1 MKIRTDFV
9 TNSSSSSFTLQMV
22 IGFENG
28 NRLHWDSP
36 WYCCEDNGEIFIDK
50 GPRELAQ
57 CETISEL
64 VEMIRRCVYVNDKGH
79 SAFRANSVFIRDL
92 KKHSSMNEIK
102 EISIIANESY
112 WSGRHYRK
120 YTYDLDTD
128 EYILELQGSLQE
140 SEGGGGREYIRDYNT
155 IKIDSDSDCRCII
168 SFMIKCKDGT
178 ESVYKV
184 KVANEEL
191 EYEKPD
197 CRSARIIHSSEEIG
211 SQGSLKEMKAILND
225 TLRIDKKKI
234 ALGDILIDKNLST
247 KDISDLSQFV
257 IQLEDDVL
265 GEHVVRISLDGAVYC
280 TYDFEKQKEVIRR
293 KGCLFDHS
301 EGAMVELPYNLEEE
315 ENNFVRKVKPVI
327 APEEKK
333 EIKVESKAE
342 HAWMAGKI
350 FVHTGLSKKE
360 EKAFE
365 GLINAN
371 GGICKSSVV
380 LKTDYVVFNE
390 EYDHETTKLLKAK
403 ELIQRGKDITLMSY
417 SDFLKKVSGK

>member
-22 IGFENG
+22 IDFENG
-28 NRLHWDSP
+28 RSLDWDSP

-79 SAFRANSVFIRDL
+79 SAFRSNSAFIRDL

-112 WSGRHYRK
+112 WGGRHYRK
-120 YTYDLDTD
+120 YTYNLDTD
-128 EYILELQGSLQE
+128 EYLLELQGSLQE

-168 SFMIKCKDGT
+168 SFIIRCKDGT

-191 EYEKPD
+191 DYEKAD
-197 CRSARIIHSSEEIG
+197 CGSARIIHSCKEIG
-211 SQGSLKEMKAILND
+211 SQGSLEEMKAMLND
-225 TLRIDKKKI
+225 TLRLDKKKI
-234 ALGDILIDKNLST
+234 ALGDILIDNNLSL
-247 KDISDLSQFV
+247 KDISDVSEFI
-257 IQLEDDVL
+257 IQLEDSVL
-265 GEHVVRISLDGAVYC
+265 GEHVVRIRLEGTVYC
-280 TYDFEKQKEVIRR
+280 IYDFEKQKEIIRR

-301 EGAMVELPYNLEEE
+301 EGSMVELPYNMEE
-315 ENNFVRKVKPVI
+315 ENIFVREVKPVI

-333 EIKVESKAE
+333 EIKVEAKAE
-342 HAWMAGKI
+342 YAWMAEKI

-365 GLINAN
+365 DLIIAN

-380 LKTDYVVFNE
+380 LKN
-390 EYDHETTKLLKAK
+390 
-403 ELIQRGKDITLMSY
+403 
-417 SDFLKKVSGK
+417 

>member
-22 IGFENG
+22 IDFENG
-28 NRLHWDSP
+28 RRLDWDSP

-64 VEMIRRCVYVNDKGH
+64 VEMIRKSVYVNDKGH
-79 SAFRANSVFIRDL
+79 SAFRSNSVFIREL

-112 WSGRHYRK
+112 WRGRHYRK
-120 YTYDLDTD
+120 YTYNLDTD
-128 EYILELQGSLQE
+128 EYLLKLKGSLEE
-140 SEGGGGREYIRDYNT
+140 SEGGGGREYINDYNT
-155 IKIDSDSDCRCII
+155 IKIDRNSDCRCII
-168 SFMIKCKDGT
+168 SFMIKCKDGK

-184 KVANEEL
+184 QVANEDL

-197 CRSARIIHSSEEIG
+197 CSSARIIHSSKEIG
-211 SQGSLKEMKAILND
+211 SQGSLEEMKAMLND
-225 TLRIDKKKI
+225 TLRLDKKKI
-234 ALGDILIDKNLST
+234 ALGDILIDNNLSL
-247 KDISDLSQFV
+247 KDISDVSEFI
-257 IQLEDDVL
+257 IQLEDSVL
-265 GEHVVRISLDGAVYC
+265 GEHVVRIRLEGTVC
-280 TYDFEKQKEVIRR
+280 CIYDFEKQKEIIRR

-301 EGAMVELPYNLEEE
+301 EGSMVELPYNMEE
-315 ENNFVRKVKPVI
+315 ENIFVREVKPVI

-333 EIKVESKAE
+333 EIKVEAKAE
-342 HAWMAGKI
+342 YAWMAEKI

-365 GLINAN
+365 DLIIAN

-390 EYDHETTKLLKAK
+390 EYDHETIKLLKTK
-403 ELIQRGKDITLMSY
+403 GLIQRGKDITLMSY
-417 SDFLKKVSGK
+417 SDFLKKVSGN